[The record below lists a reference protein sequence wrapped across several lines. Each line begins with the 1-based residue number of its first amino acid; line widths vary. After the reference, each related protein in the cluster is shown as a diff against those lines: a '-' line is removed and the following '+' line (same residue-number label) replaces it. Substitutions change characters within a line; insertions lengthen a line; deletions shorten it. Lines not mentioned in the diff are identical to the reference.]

1 MDANALRRA
10 FVDFFASRG
19 HRPVASASLVPHDPS
34 VLFTIAGM
42 VPFKPWFLGE
52 EPAPYPRAVSV
63 QKCFRT
69 LDIEVVGT
77 TARHC
82 TFFEMLG
89 NFSFGDYFKELAI
102 PMAWELVTEVLG
114 IDAERLWVTVHFSD
128 DEAAEIWRTAV
139 GVPSERIQRMGEDNF
154 WQMGE
159 TGPCGPCSEI
169 YFDKGARYGEAGGP
183 AEGGPERFVEIWNL
197 VFMQFNRSADGQ
209 LTELP
214 RKNIDTGAGLERLLP
229 ILQGTDS
236 IFATDVFL
244 PVLEAAEAATGT
256 RYGVDET
263 ADRALRVLADHGR
276 AMTFLVADGV
286 LPAND
291 GRGYVLRRIVR
302 RAVLRAHQLGA
313 PAAVTPRLV
322 EAVSEVMGE
331 AYPDLAR
338 QRGFVEGVLAG
349 EEERF
354 ARTLRAGLRLL
365 EDELD
370 ALGEQGSAVLSG
382 ESAFRLHDTHG
393 FPVDLTREIAAER
406 EAGVDEAGF
415 RSLMEAQRD
424 RARRAGKEAAAE
436 AGAEVRSA
444 RAVLEHFG
452 PTTFLGYEEATSEA
466 TVLAV
471 EAVEGR
477 TGLVE
482 VYLDRTPFYAEGGGQ
497 LGDTGTIVAEGVRL
511 EVLDTKAPL
520 GGVVRHLARPIEGE
534 LRPGQSVTAA
544 IDVARRERLRR
555 NHTATHLLHWALRTV
570 LGEHV
575 RQQGSLVAPDRL
587 RFDFSHFEAP
597 SSEELERV
605 MRLVTEEVVSD
616 LPVRTYETSKSEAE
630 RLGVLAFFGDRY
642 GERVRVVE
650 AGSGSRELCGGTH
663 VGAVGMIGPV
673 VVVSEGSI
681 GSSTR
686 RIEAVTGVAALER
699 YLHQR
704 ALLDELGGLLRSG
717 PEELTGAL
725 SRLLV
730 RQRELED
737 ELRRAE
743 QARLSSLA
751 DELLRSEV
759 DGVVVARVD
768 RLGAEQLRELATMV
782 RAHEGIRAV
791 ILGGS
796 PDGSRVALVS
806 AVAPGSGLVASDLV
820 APAARLVGGGAGRA
834 PDLAVAGGRD
844 ASRLDDALELARSV
858 TAGAQPAEP

>member
-1 MDANALRRA
+1 
-10 FVDFFASRG
+10 
-19 HRPVASASLVPHDPS
+19 
-34 VLFTIAGM
+34 M

-322 EAVSEVMGE
+322 EA
-331 AYPDLAR
+331 AKKR
-338 QRGFVEGVLAG
+338 
-349 EEERF
+349 
-354 ARTLRAGLRLL
+354 
-365 EDELD
+365 
-370 ALGEQGSAVLSG
+370 
-382 ESAFRLHDTHG
+382 
-393 FPVDLTREIAAER
+393 
-406 EAGVDEAGF
+406 
-415 RSLMEAQRD
+415 
-424 RARRAGKEAAAE
+424 
-436 AGAEVRSA
+436 
-444 RAVLEHFG
+444 
-452 PTTFLGYEEATSEA
+452 
-466 TVLAV
+466 
-471 EAVEGR
+471 
-477 TGLVE
+477 
-482 VYLDRTPFYAEGGGQ
+482 
-497 LGDTGTIVAEGVRL
+497 
-511 EVLDTKAPL
+511 
-520 GGVVRHLARPIEGE
+520 
-534 LRPGQSVTAA
+534 
-544 IDVARRERLRR
+544 
-555 NHTATHLLHWALRTV
+555 
-570 LGEHV
+570 
-575 RQQGSLVAPDRL
+575 
-587 RFDFSHFEAP
+587 
-597 SSEELERV
+597 
-605 MRLVTEEVVSD
+605 
-616 LPVRTYETSKSEAE
+616 
-630 RLGVLAFFGDRY
+630 
-642 GERVRVVE
+642 
-650 AGSGSRELCGGTH
+650 
-663 VGAVGMIGPV
+663 
-673 VVVSEGSI
+673 
-681 GSSTR
+681 
-686 RIEAVTGVAALER
+686 
-699 YLHQR
+699 
-704 ALLDELGGLLRSG
+704 
-717 PEELTGAL
+717 
-725 SRLLV
+725 
-730 RQRELED
+730 
-737 ELRRAE
+737 
-743 QARLSSLA
+743 
-751 DELLRSEV
+751 
-759 DGVVVARVD
+759 
-768 RLGAEQLRELATMV
+768 
-782 RAHEGIRAV
+782 
-791 ILGGS
+791 
-796 PDGSRVALVS
+796 
-806 AVAPGSGLVASDLV
+806 
-820 APAARLVGGGAGRA
+820 
-834 PDLAVAGGRD
+834 
-844 ASRLDDALELARSV
+844 
-858 TAGAQPAEP
+858 